1 MAFREISVEQLKD
14 NPFTLINKDWM
25 LITAG
30 DAEKHNT
37 MTASWGGV
45 GELWGKYV
53 STIYIRPQRYTLEFV
68 EREEYYSLCFF
79 GPEYRQALSLCGSK
93 SGRDVDKFAGFAWA
107 RDINGVPYV
116 TEQCAARFACTVVN
130 EVDLGTHILFV
141 ARVDDWAVLDDV
153 PQMTYDYYHAV
164 KKGLTPPKASSY
176 RPPEEKVTGWRCTVC
191 GYIYEGETLP
201 ANYKCPICGQGAE
214 VFEKITG

>member
-1 MAFREISVEQLKD
+1 MAFREISVEQLED

-93 SGRDVDKFAGFAWA
+93 SGQDVDK
-107 RDINGVPYV
+107 D
-116 TEQCAARFACTVVN
+116 AAT
-130 EVDLGTHILFV
+130 
-141 ARVDDWAVLDDV
+141 
-153 PQMTYDYYHAV
+153 
-164 KKGLTPPKASSY
+164 GLTPCFDQAAPYYEQARLVFLCRKLY
-176 RPPEEKVTGWRCTVC
+176 RQDMEESAFLDKGLLEKWYDNDLHRMFIGEIVKV
-191 GYIYEGETLP
+191 L
-201 ANYKCPICGQGAE
+201 
-214 VFEKITG
+214 EKE

>member
-1 MAFREISVEQLKD
+1 MAFREISVEQLED

-93 SGRDVDKFAGFAWA
+93 SGRDVDK
-107 RDINGVPYV
+107 D
-116 TEQCAARFACTVVN
+116 AAT
-130 EVDLGTHILFV
+130 
-141 ARVDDWAVLDDV
+141 
-153 PQMTYDYYHAV
+153 
-164 KKGLTPPKASSY
+164 GLTPCFDQAAPYYEQARLVFLCRKLY
-176 RPPEEKVTGWRCTVC
+176 RQDMEKSAFLDKGLLEKWYDNDLHR
-191 GYIYEGETLP
+191 IFIGEIVKVL
-201 ANYKCPICGQGAE
+201 
-214 VFEKITG
+214 EKE

>member
-93 SGRDVDKFAGFAWA
+93 SGRDVDK
-107 RDINGVPYV
+107 D
-116 TEQCAARFACTVVN
+116 AAT
-130 EVDLGTHILFV
+130 
-141 ARVDDWAVLDDV
+141 
-153 PQMTYDYYHAV
+153 
-164 KKGLTPPKASSY
+164 GLTPCFDQAAPYYEQARLVFLCRKLY
-176 RPPEEKVTGWRCTVC
+176 RQDMEESAFLDMGLLEKWDDNDLHRMFIGEIVKV
-191 GYIYEGETLP
+191 L
-201 ANYKCPICGQGAE
+201 
-214 VFEKITG
+214 EKE

>member
-1 MAFREISVEQLKD
+1 MAFRETDIHTLKF
-14 NPFTLINKDWM
+14 NPFDKISKQWM

-30 DAEKHNT
+30 DRMGSNT

-93 SGRDVDKFAGFAWA
+93 SGRDVDK
-107 RDINGVPYV
+107 D
-116 TEQCAARFACTVVN
+116 AAT
-130 EVDLGTHILFV
+130 
-141 ARVDDWAVLDDV
+141 
-153 PQMTYDYYHAV
+153 
-164 KKGLTPPKASSY
+164 GLTPCFDQAAPYYEQARLVFLCRKLY
-176 RPPEEKVTGWRCTVC
+176 RQDMEESAFLDKGLLEKWYDNDLHRMFIGEIVKV
-191 GYIYEGETLP
+191 L
-201 ANYKCPICGQGAE
+201 
-214 VFEKITG
+214 EKE

>member
-1 MAFREISVEQLKD
+1 MFREIAPQELQD
-14 NPFTLINKDWM
+14 NPFTLIGKDWL

-30 DAEKHNT
+30 NREKCNT

-93 SGRDVDKFAGFAWA
+93 SGRDVDK
-107 RDINGVPYV
+107 D
-116 TEQCAARFACTVVN
+116 AAT
-130 EVDLGTHILFV
+130 
-141 ARVDDWAVLDDV
+141 
-153 PQMTYDYYHAV
+153 
-164 KKGLTPPKASSY
+164 GLTPCFDQAAPYYEQARLVFLCRKLY
-176 RPPEEKVTGWRCTVC
+176 RQDMEESAFLDKGLLEKWYDNDLHRMFIGEIVKV
-191 GYIYEGETLP
+191 L
-201 ANYKCPICGQGAE
+201 
-214 VFEKITG
+214 EKE

>member
-30 DAEKHNT
+30 DGEKHNT

-68 EREEYYSLCFF
+68 ERE
-79 GPEYRQALSLCGSK
+79 
-93 SGRDVDKFAGFAWA
+93 VDK
-107 RDINGVPYV
+107 D
-116 TEQCAARFACTVVN
+116 AAT
-130 EVDLGTHILFV
+130 
-141 ARVDDWAVLDDV
+141 
-153 PQMTYDYYHAV
+153 
-164 KKGLTPPKASSY
+164 GLTPCFDQAAPYYEQARLVFLCRKLY
-176 RPPEEKVTGWRCTVC
+176 RQDMEESAFLDKGLLKKWYDNDLHRIFIGEIVKV
-191 GYIYEGETLP
+191 L
-201 ANYKCPICGQGAE
+201 
-214 VFEKITG
+214 EKE

>member
-1 MAFREISVEQLKD
+1 MFQSIDPKQLQE
-14 NPFTLINKDWM
+14 NVFSLIGDQWT

-30 DAEKHNT
+30 TPDHCNT

-93 SGRDVDKFAGFAWA
+93 SGRDVDK
-107 RDINGVPYV
+107 D
-116 TEQCAARFACTVVN
+116 AAT
-130 EVDLGTHILFV
+130 
-141 ARVDDWAVLDDV
+141 
-153 PQMTYDYYHAV
+153 
-164 KKGLTPPKASSY
+164 GLTPCFDQAAPYYEQARLVFLCRKLY
-176 RPPEEKVTGWRCTVC
+176 RQDMEESAFLDKGLLEKWYDNDLHRMFIGEIVKV
-191 GYIYEGETLP
+191 L
-201 ANYKCPICGQGAE
+201 
-214 VFEKITG
+214 EKE

>member
-1 MAFREISVEQLKD
+1 MAFREISVEELKD

-30 DAEKHNT
+30 NQDKHNT

-68 EREEYYSLCFF
+68 EREDFYSLCFF

-93 SGRDVDKFAGFAWA
+93 SGRDVDK
-107 RDINGVPYV
+107 DKE
-116 TEQCAARFACTVVN
+116 T
-130 EVDLGTHILFV
+130 
-141 ARVDDWAVLDDV
+141 
-153 PQMTYDYYHAV
+153 
-164 KKGLTPPKASSY
+164 GLTPRFDQAAPYYEQARLVFICRKLY
-176 RPPEEKVTGWRCTVC
+176 KQGMTEEAFLDKSLLDKWDDNDLQRMFIGEIVKVFVK
-191 GYIYEGETLP
+191 E
-201 ANYKCPICGQGAE
+201 
-214 VFEKITG
+214 

>member
-1 MAFREISVEQLKD
+1 MAFREISVEELKD

-30 DAEKHNT
+30 NQDKHNT

-68 EREEYYSLCFF
+68 EREDFYSLCFF

-93 SGRDVDKFAGFAWA
+93 SGRDVDK
-107 RDINGVPYV
+107 D
-116 TEQCAARFACTVVN
+116 AAT
-130 EVDLGTHILFV
+130 
-141 ARVDDWAVLDDV
+141 
-153 PQMTYDYYHAV
+153 
-164 KKGLTPPKASSY
+164 GLTPCFDQAAPYYEQARLVFLCRKLY
-176 RPPEEKVTGWRCTVC
+176 KQDMTEEAFLDKSLLDKWYDNDLHRMFIGEIVKVLV
-191 GYIYEGETLP
+191 
-201 ANYKCPICGQGAE
+201 KD
-214 VFEKITG
+214 

>member
-68 EREEYYSLCFF
+68 EREEYSSLCFF

-93 SGRDVDKFAGFAWA
+93 SGRDVDK
-107 RDINGVPYV
+107 D
-116 TEQCAARFACTVVN
+116 AAT
-130 EVDLGTHILFV
+130 
-141 ARVDDWAVLDDV
+141 
-153 PQMTYDYYHAV
+153 
-164 KKGLTPPKASSY
+164 GLTPCFDQAAPYYEQARLVFLCRKLY
-176 RPPEEKVTGWRCTVC
+176 RQDMEESAFLDKGLLEKWYDNDLHRMFIGEIVKV
-191 GYIYEGETLP
+191 L
-201 ANYKCPICGQGAE
+201 
-214 VFEKITG
+214 EKE

>member
-1 MAFREISVEQLKD
+1 MAFREISVEELKD

-30 DAEKHNT
+30 NQDKHNT

-68 EREEYYSLCFF
+68 EREDFYSLCFF

-93 SGRDVDKFAGFAWA
+93 SGRDVDK
-107 RDINGVPYV
+107 DKE
-116 TEQCAARFACTVVN
+116 T
-130 EVDLGTHILFV
+130 
-141 ARVDDWAVLDDV
+141 
-153 PQMTYDYYHAV
+153 
-164 KKGLTPPKASSY
+164 GLTPRFDQAAPYYEQARLVFLCRKLY
-176 RPPEEKVTGWRCTVC
+176 KQDMTEEAFLDKSLLDKWYDNDLHRMFIGEIVKVLVK
-191 GYIYEGETLP
+191 E
-201 ANYKCPICGQGAE
+201 
-214 VFEKITG
+214 

>member
-1 MAFREISVEQLKD
+1 MERMVSMAFREISVEELKD

-30 DAEKHNT
+30 NQDKHNT

-68 EREEYYSLCFF
+68 EREDFYSLCFF

-93 SGRDVDKFAGFAWA
+93 SGRDVDK
-107 RDINGVPYV
+107 DKE
-116 TEQCAARFACTVVN
+116 T
-130 EVDLGTHILFV
+130 
-141 ARVDDWAVLDDV
+141 
-153 PQMTYDYYHAV
+153 
-164 KKGLTPPKASSY
+164 GLTPCFDQAAPYYEQARLVFICRKLY
-176 RPPEEKVTGWRCTVC
+176 KQDMTEEAFLDKSLLDKWYDNDLHRMFIGEIVKVLVK
-191 GYIYEGETLP
+191 E
-201 ANYKCPICGQGAE
+201 
-214 VFEKITG
+214 

>member
-1 MAFREISVEQLKD
+1 MAFREIFVEQLKD

-93 SGRDVDKFAGFAWA
+93 SGRDVDKDAATSLTPCFDQAAPYYEQA
-107 RDINGVPYV
+107 RLVFLCRKLYRQDM
-116 TEQCAARFACTVVN
+116 EESAF
-130 EVDLGTHILFV
+130 
-141 ARVDDWAVLDDV
+141 LD
-153 PQMTYDYYHAV
+153 
-164 KKGLTPPKASSY
+164 KGLL
-176 RPPEEKVTGWRCTVC
+176 EKWYDNDLHR
-191 GYIYEGETLP
+191 IFIGEIVKVL
-201 ANYKCPICGQGAE
+201 
-214 VFEKITG
+214 EKE